1 MVLFSKPLDKTLDSR
16 QNNNDLNTGEW
27 TKVVATKDACV
38 ALALHLADIESEE
51 LRLRQ
56 ERADAEL
63 ARRLATAAPSW
74 ATVAAA
80 APSVSLAL
88 RLEAEDRKREEARRR
103 QERDDEEFARSLARG
118 GAGISINGSW

>member
-1 MVLFSKPLDKTLDSR
+1 MSINT
-16 QNNNDLNTGEW
+16 DLKTGEW
-27 TKVVATKDACV
+27 TKVDTAKDAYV
-38 ALALHLADIESEE
+38 ALALHLEYIESEE

-56 ERADAEL
+56 ECADAEL

-80 APSVSLAL
+80 TPSVSLAL

-118 GAGISINGSW
+118 GAGISIDGSW

>member
-1 MVLFSKPLDKTLDSR
+1 MSI
-16 QNNNDLNTGEW
+16 NNDLNTGEW